1 LDQRLQREI
10 WIPGCYQRR
19 DPWGCL
25 VLFVLLD
32 GKMYVALGVHR
43 CQPAAPDRSFDSI
56 FVAEEPFIGDGPIA
70 ELEEALGYLLK
81 ARQPR
86 AMAAVDSSL
95 PQT

>member
-1 LDQRLQREI
+1 
-10 WIPGCYQRR
+10 
-19 DPWGCL
+19 
-25 VLFVLLD
+25 
-32 GKMYVALGVHR
+32 MYVALGVHR